1 MKIIKGPPNFSGPSA
16 PSEPDPG
23 ESKQLSK
30 SQTDA
35 KSKVRGPEK
44 SGVVSSTEAFEN
56 GLKEVAELARK
67 QGIPKE
73 ATVAK
78 VVDQVLEQVMGKEFL
93 AKPEAASVREALTPL
108 ISSDEYLMGKLN
120 SILSRLGNKS

>member
-1 MKIIKGPPNFSGPSA
+1 MTIKVPPNLSGPPA
-16 PSEPDPG
+16 PPDPESA
-23 ESKQLSK
+23 ESKPVAKFQTEGK
-30 SQTDA
+30 SEVREKPIA
-35 KSKVRGPEK
+35 KSAVD
-44 SGVVSSTEAFEN
+44 TFEN

-78 VVDQVLEQVMGKEFL
+78 VVDRVLEQVLGKEFL
-93 AKPEAASVREALTPL
+93 SKPEAASVREALTPL
-108 ISSDEYLMGKLN
+108 ICSDEYLMGKLN